1 LNGLVVADVPDI
13 AAGTATLSLLI
24 NERGGIIDDTII
36 TNFGDHIFMVINAGC
51 KDKDLA
57 HLLA

>member
-1 LNGLVVADVPDI
+1 MPDI